1 MSDDRAVYVDSS
13 ALVKLAVSEP
23 GSTALRA
30 SLRRQRTRV
39 TSALARTEVARALMP
54 LGPDAVGRGEAVL
67 RRMEVVRV
75 GDRVLRLAGRLEPQE
90 LRPPDAIH
98 LATAQ
103 LLDGDLKW
111 IVTYDERM
119 STAARQLGMT
129 VRAPA

>member
-1 MSDDRAVYVDSS
+1 
-13 ALVKLAVSEP
+13 
-23 GSTALRA
+23 
-30 SLRRQRTRV
+30 
-39 TSALARTEVARALMP
+39 MP